1 MEAAGWSDKEFRRPS
16 SDWSAV
22 NDGPQC
28 CVCFQPTKAFTR
40 CLHPLCD
47 ECHAKLPRQ
56 VCPLCRR
63 ALVSSFHSQ
72 PSSVSEAFL
81 PSVITPRVER
91 IEGHALHSVFDQMM
105 QQPSSQPSLASSSRR
120 QVPSSV
126 SWVPSTPP
134 RQAQSNGRPTH
145 TASTVARMSATDLMV
160 LAESEELPPS
170 GPALEALA
178 CALLKRT
185 HHLTDAAD
193 SLPSILQVHSAEQ
206 LLGTKG
212 LLIPVSHR
220 RELHSLSLLRRA
232 IAEKIKSLA
241 SQKAAAARSLDDA
254 LALVEQLRS
263 AADSVFR
270 RSAAFIAVRASLS
283 NAVAKHLSALPIGT
297 GLLPVAARLTE
308 FLRDLSLER
317 EQVVK
322 AVAVMVR
329 RAGEEK
335 NPPGALSCTVWTEVE
350 ATIRHL
356 IALREHGPFEQTVE
370 PCAPRVARQVAE
382 AVCAEPLEQLHTVLR
397 AAVALLSRWPTALR
411 QADIAVPPLLLRRL
425 EPLATRWSQKATT
438 ASPRLKLPQTEWWL
452 ETLQVATVCGW
463 LDPEGIS
470 TLCKALARGLA
481 NEGVYTAT
489 TTGWPAG
496 KGEQVV
502 ARQLQAQLLENS
514 EGIRYVPHHK
524 LLLFDCPNAGRFR
537 SFLVSHIVNN
547 DDPD

>member
-1 MEAAGWSDKEFRRPS
+1 MDAAGRSDKEFRRPS
-16 SDWSAV
+16 TDCSAV

-47 ECHAKLPRQ
+47 ECHAKLQ
-56 VCPLCRR
+56 SKVCPLCRR
-63 ALVSSFHSQ
+63 ALVSSFNSQ
-72 PSSVSEAFL
+72 SNFVSEASL
-81 PSVITPRVER
+81 PPVITTRVER
-91 IEGHALHSVFDQMM
+91 TEGHALHTAFDHMM
-105 QQPSSQPSLASSSRR
+105 QQRSPQSSSASRSYR
-120 QVPSSV
+120 QSV
-126 SWVPSTPP
+126 SWDLHSWVPS
-134 RQAQSNGRPTH
+134 RPAH
-145 TASTVARMSATDLMV
+145 TASTVARMSATDLMA
-160 LAESEELPPS
+160 LAESEELPPP

-193 SLPSILQVHSAEQ
+193 SLCSILKVHSAEQ

-220 RELHSLSLLRRA
+220 RELHSLSLLQKA

-241 SQKAAAARSLDDA
+241 SQKAAATRSLDDA
-254 LALVEQLRS
+254 LELVEQLRS
-263 AADSVFR
+263 AADRNFR
-270 RSAAFIAVRASLS
+270 KSAAFISVRASLS
-283 NAVAKHLSALPIGT
+283 NAVAKHLNTLPLGT
-297 GLLPVAARLTE
+297 GLLPVARLTE

-329 RAGEEK
+329 RAAEDR
-335 NPPGALSCTVWTEVE
+335 LDIDCFVWTEVE

-356 IALREHGPFEQTVE
+356 VALREHGPFEQLVE

>member
-1 MEAAGWSDKEFRRPS
+1 MDAAGRSDKEFRRPS
-16 SDWSAV
+16 TDCSAV

-47 ECHAKLPRQ
+47 ECHAKLQ
-56 VCPLCRR
+56 SKVCPLCRR

-220 RELHSLSLLRRA
+220 RELHSLSLLQKA

-241 SQKAAAARSLDDA
+241 SQKAAATRSLDDA
-254 LALVEQLRS
+254 LELVEQLRS
-263 AADSVFR
+263 AADRNFR
-270 RSAAFIAVRASLS
+270 KSAAFISVRASLS
-283 NAVAKHLSALPIGT
+283 NAVAKHLNTLPLGT
-297 GLLPVAARLTE
+297 GLLPVARLTE

-329 RAGEEK
+329 RAAEDR
-335 NPPGALSCTVWTEVE
+335 LDIDCFVWTEVE

-356 IALREHGPFEQTVE
+356 VALREHGPFEQLVE
-370 PCAPRVARQVAE
+370 PCAPRVARKVAE
-382 AVCAEPLEQLHTVLR
+382 AVRSVPLEELHTVLR
-397 AAVALLSRWPTALR
+397 GAVAVLRRWPTALR
-411 QADIAVPPLLLRRL
+411 QADMAVPPLLLRRL
-425 EPLATRWSQKATT
+425 EPLATRWSQKAT
-438 ASPRLKLPQTEWWL
+438 AAPSRLPQTEWWL

-547 DDPD
+547 DHPD

>member
-63 ALVSSFHSQ
+63 ALVSSFNSQ
-72 PSSVSEAFL
+72 SNFVSEASL
-81 PSVITPRVER
+81 PPVITTRVER
-91 IEGHALHSVFDQMM
+91 TEGHALHTAFDHMM
-105 QQPSSQPSLASSSRR
+105 QQRSPQSSSASRSYR
-120 QVPSSV
+120 QSV
-126 SWVPSTPP
+126 SWDLHSWVPS
-134 RQAQSNGRPTH
+134 RPAH
-145 TASTVARMSATDLMV
+145 TASTVARMSATDLMA
-160 LAESEELPPS
+160 LAESEELPPP

-329 RAGEEK
+329 RAAEDR
-335 NPPGALSCTVWTEVE
+335 LDIDCFVWTEVE

-356 IALREHGPFEQTVE
+356 VALREHGPFEQLVE
-370 PCAPRVARQVAE
+370 PCAPRVARKVAE
-382 AVCAEPLEQLHTVLR
+382 AVRSVPLEELHTVLR
-397 AAVALLSRWPTALR
+397 GAVAVLRRWPTALR
-411 QADIAVPPLLLRRL
+411 QADMAVPPLLLRRL
-425 EPLATRWSQKATT
+425 EPLATRWSQKAT
-438 ASPRLKLPQTEWWL
+438 AAPSRLPQTEWWL

-463 LDPEGIS
+463 LDQEGIS
-470 TLCKALARGLA
+470 KLCKALARGLA
-481 NEGVYTAT
+481 NEGVHTEAT
-489 TTGWPAG
+489 NGWSAVE
-496 KGEQVV
+496 GEQVV

-547 DDPD
+547 DHPD